1 MKYKAIL
8 LDIDDTLYSYDR
20 AHFFATKSIINLF
33 KKKFKIEKFS
43 FTSMKRQ
50 EKKFIWN

>member
-20 AHFFATKSIINLF
+20 AHFFATKSIINFF
-33 KKKFKIEKFS
+33 KKKFKIENF
-43 FTSMKRQ
+43 FLLQLTRRQ
-50 EKKFIWN
+50 EKKFI